1 MCNKFIR
8 CWFGVQETYVC
19 PRGYL
24 FDTDLMSCRPMKNV
38 YCQDRI
44 DPHEYEDEEE
54 AVLIDPYP
62 GFYCLASKG
71 RFPIQEDC
79 SMYIECKDGES
90 RLYACHPG
98 KLYDSRKETCKP
110 ASEVNCNRDGDEETD
125 EDFICPARRYG
136 ELFDTDWKSCN
147 NEDQVVC
154 GDRSLPGDDP
164 EDENDENVIDDD
176 PPFQCIK
183 PHGRFT
189 HQDVCNWYYR
199 CKDGK
204 SSTRICRK
212 GRYYDSRRNNCYSYD
227 EVDCG
232 NRRPDEQRPTPKP
245 KQEFVC
251 PSKNGKYPHEKDCGA
266 YYVCEKKKH
275 KLRYCSKGKL
285 YHEKYRGCEDE
296 DKVTC
301 GERIHPDMDPDEP
314 EDDVIDPNPKFECN
328 KRYERYDSDEYCDW
342 YYRCHD
348 KKATKRQCRRGKYYD
363 SRRRKCLDSYEVSC
377 DGRRLPEERTF
388 TTTEE
393 PTTTTTEEPTTTT
406 TEEPT
411 TTTTEEP
418 TTTTTEE
425 PTTTTRG
432 TTTLTYRR
440 TYNNHHRGTNN
451 YLQKN
456 LQQPPQKNLRQLP
469 QRSQL
474 LLQNSLQPH

>member
-1 MCNKFIR
+1 MVMKRLMRISSAPPE
-8 CWFGVQETYVC
+8 GV
-19 PRGYL
+19 
-24 FDTDLMSCRPMKNV
+24 FK
-38 YCQDRI
+38 
-44 DPHEYEDEEE
+44 
-54 AVLIDPYP
+54 
-62 GFYCLASKG
+62 
-71 RFPIQEDC
+71 
-79 SMYIECKDGES
+79 
-90 RLYACHPG
+90 
-98 KLYDSRKETCKP
+98 
-110 ASEVNCNRDGDEETD
+110 D
-125 EDFICPARRYG
+125 EDNCGSFYHCRNGKAQHLQCPDG

>member
-1 MCNKFIR
+1 MTLRTK
-8 CWFGVQETYVC
+8 
-19 PRGYL
+19 
-24 FDTDLMSCRPMKNV
+24 
-38 YCQDRI
+38 
-44 DPHEYEDEEE
+44 
-54 AVLIDPYP
+54 
-62 GFYCLASKG
+62 
-71 RFPIQEDC
+71 
-79 SMYIECKDGES
+79 
-90 RLYACHPG
+90 
-98 KLYDSRKETCKP
+98 
-110 ASEVNCNRDGDEETD
+110 
-125 EDFICPARRYG
+125 
-136 ELFDTDWKSCN
+136 
-147 NEDQVVC
+147 
-154 GDRSLPGDDP
+154 
-164 EDENDENVIDDD
+164 NDENVVDDD

-189 HQDVCNWYYR
+189 HEDVCNWYYR

-204 SSTRICRK
+204 SSIRICRK
-212 GRYYDSRRNNCYSYD
+212 GRYYDSRRNNCYD

-245 KQEFVC
+245 KEEFVC
-251 PSKNGKYPHEKDCGA
+251 PSKNGKYPHEKDCSA

-275 KLRYCSKGKL
+275 KLRYCSNGKL
-285 YHEKYRGCEDE
+285 YNEKYRSCENE

-301 GERIHPDMDPDEP
+301 GDRIHPDMDPDEP
-314 EDDVIDPNPKFECN
+314 EDDVIDPNPQFECN
-328 KRYERYDSDEYCDW
+328 KRYEQYDSYEYCDW

-348 KKATKRQCRRGKYYD
+348 KKATLRQCRRGKYYD

-377 DGRRLPEERTF
+377 DGKRLPEERTTTTTEEQQPPPRRSPQPPLLKNLLPPLQKTPTT

-425 PTTTTRG
+425 PTTTTTEEP
-432 TTTLTYRR
+432 TTTT
-440 TYNNHHRGTNN
+440 TEEPTTTTTEEPTTTTTEEPTTTT
-451 YLQKN
+451 QKN
-456 LQQPPQKNLRQLP
+456 LQQPPQRNLQPPPQRNLQQLP